1 MSNFKSIHGG
11 FQMTFENGLTI
22 SVMFRGGN
30 YCEHKMADFYIAKN
44 NMESEGHH
52 DSSDAEIAIWNED
65 NTWLRFG
72 WDTVEGW
79 LSTNDVAGWITR
91 AAAAR
96 DMADLQ
102 STVSLPP
109 DVDDEE

>member
-11 FQMTFENGLTI
+11 FQMTFGNGLTI

-30 YCEHKMADFYIAKN
+30 YCEHKWADYFSAKEA
-44 NMESEGHH
+44 METDGHH
-52 DSSDAEIAIWNED
+52 NSKDAEIAIWDEA

-72 WDTVEGW
+72 WDTVEGY
-79 LSTNDVAGWITR
+79 LKTDDVAGWITR
-91 AAAAR
+91 AAAAK

-102 STVSLPP
+102 STVSLPNE
-109 DVDDEE
+109 D

>member
-1 MSNFKSIHGG
+1 MSNFKSVHGG

-30 YCEHKMADFYIAKN
+30 YCEHKWQDYDFAKSQI
-44 NMESEGHH
+44 ESEGCHA
-52 DSSDAEIAIWNED
+52 SKDAEIAIWDEA

-72 WDTVEGW
+72 WDNVEGY
-79 LSTNDVAGWITR
+79 LSTNDVAGWILR
-91 AAAAR
+91 AYSAK

-102 STVSLPP
+102 STVTLPSE
-109 DVDDEE
+109 D

>member
-1 MSNFKSIHGG
+1 MSNFKSVHGG
-11 FQMTFENGLTI
+11 FQMTFGNGLTI

-30 YCEHKMADFYIAKN
+30 YCEHKNAAFDTAKN
-44 NMESEGHH
+44 NMEEDGHH
-52 DSSDAEIAIWNED
+52 KSPDAEIAIWDEAD
-65 NTWLRFG
+65 TWLRFG

-79 LSTNDVAGWITR
+79 LSTDDVAGWITR

-102 STVSLPP
+102 STITLPAE
-109 DVDDEE
+109 D